1 ALMAEIVPVKTMLAL
16 AVPLPVVKFNPPV
29 PWRVSVPWVTL
40 RLTWTAAVPASGSAI
55 EMGSPA
61 LLEKN
66 RAVFSLT
73 QQGAGTV
80 FTGGWFGGRTVMFT
94 VAVLEILPLP
104 SLAL

>member
-1 ALMAEIVPVKTMLAL
+1 MAEIAPVKTMLTL

-29 PWRVSVPWVTL
+29 PWRDSVPLATL
-40 RLTWTAAVPASGSAI
+40 RLTWTGAVPASGSAI

-61 LLEKN
+61 LLEN
-66 RAVFSLT
+66 SRAVFSLT

-80 FTGGWFGGRTVMFT
+80 FTGGWLGGRTVMFT
-94 VAVLEILPLP
+94 VAVLEMLPLT